1 MGLNSPGTSSET
13 KKMFVREETTNEA
26 QDRISQLPDAI
37 LCHILSLLPTKLA
50 AQTGILSKRW
60 KKVWLSIPAL
70 EFQINLRANYVG
82 EWSVFDSF
90 AKPKIES
97 FTNFLDRLF
106 AIRDTSGIKKF
117 RLVCDHQVDSRCLNN
132 WLSALHNVQELDL
145 DMWELGEFPWS
156 PFTNNSLEILKLSC
170 NVLLNIPSF
179 VSFPLLKVLH
189 LHSVTYV
196 GGASVEKL
204 LSSCPV
210 LEDLQISRREQDNV
224 RNFVIAVPSLKRLT
238 LDFSTPEMDLYDG
251 DDYEDGVEY
260 KLIITAPNLE
270 YLNLIDYMSDSIQ
283 VSSMTRVTESRL
295 SVYKILTCV
304 QRTAEQTSNYES
316 NVREIFRSIPNVK
329 HLTIGEFTMNSL
341 GESLDSRLP
350 VFQNLVH
357 LEISFYVANG
367 AILLPSLLKI
377 SPKLESLI
385 LPQVHY
391 IRDLHNFER
400 NMGITSPNVIGWF
413 NPEENQVK
421 PPQDVPE
428 CLLFSLKNVEIS
440 CITGRVEEEVE
451 LLIYLLGNAMVL
463 EKMTIWYEEYYV
475 SGGPMDTTN
484 YPTARRV
491 QDRLSFTDKLM
502 NCTRGSAACQLDIQ
516 MPELQL

>member
-1 MGLNSPGTSSET
+1 MVVTEFYQGDFCNLIRRRNHYGST
-13 KKMFVREETTNEA
+13 R
-26 QDRISQLPDAI
+26 RISQLPDAI
-37 LCHILSLLPTKLA
+37 LCHMLSLLPTKLA

-60 KKVWLSIPAL
+60 RDVWLSIPAL
-70 EFQINLRANYVG
+70 EFQMHLRANYEG
-82 EWSVFDSF
+82 DMTAFDSF

-106 AIRDTSGIKKF
+106 AIRDTSSIKKF
-117 RLVCDHQVDSRCLNN
+117 RLVFDHQVDSRCLNN
-132 WLSALHNVQELDL
+132 WLSALHNIQEIDLELLVQR
-145 DMWELGEFPWS
+145 EFPWS
-156 PFTNNSLEILKLSC
+156 PLADKLLEILKLSC
-170 NVLLNIPSF
+170 ISLPNIPSS
-179 VSFPLLKVLH
+179 VSFPRLKVLH
-189 LHSVTYV
+189 LHSATYV
-196 GGASVEKL
+196 DDASVEKL

-210 LEDLQISRREQDNV
+210 LEDLQISRWQWDNV

-385 LPQVHY
+385 LPQ
-391 IRDLHNFER
+391 
-400 NMGITSPNVIGWF
+400 GITSPNVIGWF

-428 CLLFSLKNVEIS
+428 CLLFRLKNVEIS
-440 CITGRVEEEVE
+440 RITGRVEEEVE
-451 LLIYLLGNAMVL
+451 VLIYLLGNAMVL

>member
-13 KKMFVREETTNEA
+13 KKMFVREEITNEA

-50 AQTGILSKRW
+50 AQTGILSKQW
-60 KKVWLSIPAL
+60 KNVWLSIPAL
-70 EFQINLRANYVG
+70 EFQINLRANYEG
-82 EWSVFDSF
+82 EWSAFDCF

-106 AIRDTSGIKKF
+106 AIRDTS
-117 RLVCDHQVDSRCLNN
+117 
-132 WLSALHNVQELDL
+132 ELDL
-145 DMWELGEFPWS
+145 DLWELGEFPWS

-170 NVLLNIPSF
+170 NVLLNIPSS
-179 VSFPLLKVLH
+179 VSFPRLKVLH

-210 LEDLQISRREQDNV
+210 LEDLQISRGQWDNV

-385 LPQVHY
+385 LPQ
-391 IRDLHNFER
+391 
-400 NMGITSPNVIGWF
+400 GITSPNVIGWF

>member
-238 LDFSTPEMDLYDG
+238 LDFSTHEMDLYDD

-295 SVYKILTCV
+295 SVYKILTCHH
-304 QRTAEQTSNYES
+304 RTAEQTSNYES

-329 HLTIGEFTMNSL
+329 HLTIGDFTMNSL

-367 AILLPSLLKI
+367 AILLPNLLKI
-377 SPKLESLI
+377 FPKLESLI
-385 LPQVHY
+385 LPQ
-391 IRDLHNFER
+391 
-400 NMGITSPNVIGWF
+400 GITSPNVIGWF

-428 CLLFSLKNVEIS
+428 CLLFSLKNVEILR
-440 CITGRVEEEVE
+440 ITGRVEEEVE